1 MTPMPEDDPKP
12 ANENGG
18 EEKGKNAWVQVARYS
33 HLAFALPA
41 GTIVG
46 WLMGA
51 ALDSWLGTKW
61 INRAGLVLGIIA
73 GFMELIRGALSLK
86 DEK

>member
-1 MTPMPEDDPKP
+1 MAEDEPKAPAPE
-12 ANENGG
+12 EGG
-18 EEKGKNAWVQVARYS
+18 DGQPPRNPWVQVARYS

-41 GTIVG
+41 ATVVG

-61 INRAGLVLGIIA
+61 INLAGMVLGIIA
-73 GFMELIRGALSLK
+73 GFVELIRGALSLK
-86 DEK
+86 NEK